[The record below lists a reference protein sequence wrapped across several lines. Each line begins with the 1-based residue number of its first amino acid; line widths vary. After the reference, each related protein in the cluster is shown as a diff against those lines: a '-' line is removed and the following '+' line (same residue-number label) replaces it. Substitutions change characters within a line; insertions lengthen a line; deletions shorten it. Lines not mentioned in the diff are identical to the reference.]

1 MTLLNHWVIAIL
13 FETLRNCLPLCSA
26 SSTSQS
32 QGSQHMASI
41 ASIAHKEK
49 AGGGNSRHLRHAS
62 GPGSCYMV
70 AQSRWEYVSILFLI
84 HLGFCT
90 YSICQH
96 NELQAFHGCLR
107 DCACVTLFHHLS
119 PWVVIYAL
127 LLQSWCMEG
136 MSSERNSVMQR
147 CLPHLSTSWQLSWA
161 YQQNNSTHWQLSWVA
176 VPLIKRRPTHSL
188 RAKCLRAEKWWKM
201 VERISK
207 YSNIPE
213 HRHEKWWL
221 ILGSFILKL

>member
-107 DCACVTLFHHLS
+107 DCACVRFLS
-119 PWVVIYAL
+119 PSFTMSCHLRAIAAKLMYGRHELWTKQCDAALFAPLVNVMAVILSLSAEQL
-127 LLQSWCMEG
+127 DPLATF
-136 MSSERNSVMQR
+136 MSSCSFDQAPANPLASSKMFESGKVVENGG
-147 CLPHLSTSWQLSWA
+147 T
-161 YQQNNSTHWQLSWVA
+161 YQQVLQHSWTSA
-176 VPLIKRRPTHSL
+176 R
-188 RAKCLRAEKWWKM
+188 KM
-201 VERISK
+201 MADPWFV
-207 YSNIPE
+207 
-213 HRHEKWWL
+213 HT
-221 ILGSFILKL
+221 